1 MKNVS
6 TLTEHEEVHGE
17 EDQQAASTGS
27 MEGEKGSDKESLP
40 QASSLDLGGLGTS
53 EAAITAGQ
61 VAMNSWQVYLCQT
74 SMR

>member
-1 MKNVS
+1 VKNVS

-17 EDQQAASTGS
+17 EDQQAASTGA

-40 QASSLDLGGLGTS
+40 QASSLDDLGGLGTS

-61 VAMNSWQVYLCQT
+61 E
-74 SMR
+74 